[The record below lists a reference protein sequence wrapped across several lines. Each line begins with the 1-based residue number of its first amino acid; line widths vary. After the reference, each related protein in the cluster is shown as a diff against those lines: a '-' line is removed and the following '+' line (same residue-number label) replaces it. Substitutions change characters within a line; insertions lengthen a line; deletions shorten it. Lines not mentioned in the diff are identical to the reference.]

1 MTYTT
6 QKDLRADFWA
16 QHPQFKTRPGGH
28 NRQSADARCAFSA
41 WIDSL
46 HRDGQ
51 ISDALANRA
60 TLG

>member
-6 QKDLRADFWA
+6 QKALRADFWA
-16 QHPQFKTRPGGH
+16 QHPSLTKRPGGH
-28 NRQSADARCAFSA
+28 NKQHVDARCAFNG
-41 WIDSL
+41 WLDSL
-46 HRDGQ
+46 HRSGQ